1 MSNQAAWIPSKGAR
15 FEVKESPL
23 TKPAPGEILIKN
35 HVIALNPADH
45 KMQDHGRMVPTFPFI
60 LGFEIAGEVVDVG
73 EGVTRFK
80 KGDRVVGLAI
90 APRTQNLAHAG
101 YQLFTIV
108 SEVAAAH
115 IPEGIPYAN
124 AVVLPIGLATA
135 AAGLYE
141 PNYLAQPAPGKST
154 SNASSGK
161 KSILIWGG
169 SSVVGISAIQL
180 AAASGWTIVS
190 TASPKNHELVRS
202 LGATH
207 VFDYSDPDVVA
218 NILKAVEGTTL
229 IGVFDAISDPDT
241 SVKSAE
247 VVHASGGGK
256 LIATTSGGYER
267 STVLLGDVA
276 RTLVYAPTPTPGQEL
291 PVWMGVW
298 LEFFEEGLKDGRL
311 KAKPEPTIIEG
322 GLEKIQEALDLLK
335 KGVSA
340 TKVVVQL

>member
-15 FEVKESPL
+15 LEVKESPL
-23 TKPAPGEILIKN
+23 TKPAPGEVLIKN
-35 HVIALNPADH
+35 HVIALNPIDN
-45 KMQDHGRMVPTFPFI
+45 KIQDLGIVVQTYPFV
-60 LGFEIAGEVVDVG
+60 LGFEVAGEVVEVG

-80 KGDRVVGLAI
+80 KGDRVVGLAV
-90 APRTQNLAHAG
+90 ALRNQNVAHAA
-101 YQLFTIV
+101 YQLFTICI
-108 SEVAAAH
+108 ERATAH
-115 IPEGIPYAN
+115 IPDGIPYAN
-124 AVVLPIGLATA
+124 AAVLPIGLATA
-135 AAGLYE
+135 AAGIYE
-141 PNYLAQPAPGKST
+141 PNYLAQPAPGQSVGD
-154 SNASSGK
+154 ASSAK

-218 NILKAVEGTTL
+218 KILKAVEGTTL
-229 IGVFDAISDPDT
+229 IGVYDAISDPTT

-267 STVLLGDVA
+267 SGAVLLGDVA
-276 RTLVYAPTPTPGQEL
+276 RTEP
-291 PVWMGVW
+291 PVWIGVW
-298 LEFFEEGLKDGRL
+298 REFLEERLKDGKF
-311 KAKPEPTIIEG
+311 KAKPEPIIVEG

-340 TKVVVQL
+340 AKVVVKL